1 MQPAFCPGDIVRS
14 LLPHSERRR
23 GIVTGRASQHRGVSY
38 WNVLFDGLR
47 VEWAVQECM
56 IEKEAS

>member
-1 MQPAFCPGDIVRS
+1 MNSAFCPGDLVRS
-14 LLPHSERRR
+14 LLPHSERRL
-23 GIVTGRASQHRGVSY
+23 GIVTGRAPQHRGVLY
-38 WNVLFDGLR
+38 WNVLFDGLH